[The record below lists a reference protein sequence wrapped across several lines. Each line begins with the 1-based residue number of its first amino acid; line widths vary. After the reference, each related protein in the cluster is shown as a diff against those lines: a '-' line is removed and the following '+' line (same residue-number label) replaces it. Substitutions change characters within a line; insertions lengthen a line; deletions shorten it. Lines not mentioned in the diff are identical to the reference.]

1 MNNEKIDLEKMNDV
15 AKDLFGFE
23 VFDTN
28 KDTKEEILGE
38 PDCAEEQPSKVEV
51 TVLEALKMQVDDY
64 KEKYLR
70 ALADY
75 QNLMKRSDKEFSN
88 GWYNGQNKLIEE
100 FIPFF
105 DDFERM
111 MNNELDYKG
120 AQIVC
125 NSLKHIFRSNN
136 ISIIDPAESDVFD
149 ENFHNAIMV
158 VPTIHKDLDNHI
170 KAVFHKGYKH
180 NDYVIRYATV
190 SVYKYQEQ

>member
-51 TVLEALKMQVDDY
+51 TVLEALQMQVNDY